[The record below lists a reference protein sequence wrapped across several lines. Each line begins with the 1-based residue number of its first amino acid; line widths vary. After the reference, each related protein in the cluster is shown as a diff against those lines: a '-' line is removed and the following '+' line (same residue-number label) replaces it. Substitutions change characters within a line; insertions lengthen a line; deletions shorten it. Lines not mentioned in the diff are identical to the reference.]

1 MNYREARPPQVV
13 AAERAAALLDAVS
26 AGEGTYEGVRAEAA
40 AAYREAGFADA
51 ANFLTSV

>member
-1 MNYREARPPQVV
+1 VQRE
-13 AAERAAALLDAVS
+13 
-26 AGEGTYEGVRAEAA
+26 RAEAA